1 MVRVAP
7 SERNKREGRRKK
19 MGLRINP
26 EATEA
31 DLRAELVELEKVLN
45 ENKDDKQY
53 WVWYMMREIIW
64 KELENR
70 KN

>member
-1 MVRVAP
+1 
-7 SERNKREGRRKK
+7 

-45 ENKDDKQY
+45 ENKGDKQY